1 MAKSGT
7 VSGNKLTNLKS
18 FFKKVA
24 LSFGSVIFYLYLYQK
39 LEDMNQITKIF
50 SDLTNG
56 EILKIIRG
64 HDE

>member
-1 MAKSGT
+1 M
-7 VSGNKLTNLKS
+7 
-18 FFKKVA
+18 A

-50 SDLTNG
+50 SELTND